1 VPLLEPHFTVYAV
14 DRRGRG
20 DSGDGGDSGEDGGSG
35 YAIEREFEDV
45 SAVVDRIGEPL
56 VLLGHSYGA
65 ICCLEAALQTARV
78 RRLILYEPPIPVGV
92 EIYPPGV
99 VERLQAAL
107 DGGDREVLL
116 SAFLT
121 EVVRA
126 PPDQLERLRSL
137 PAWQA
142 RLAAAH
148 TLVRE
153 VRADEGYVFAP
164 KRWSTF
170 ETPTLL
176 LLGADSPPFFG
187 AATRAVEAALPHSTL
202 AVLPGQQHAAMD
214 TAPELFV
221 SEVLRFAADR

>member
-1 VPLLEPHFTVYAV
+1 MQNQPFHLPPAPGLKNTGP
-14 DRRGRG
+14 
-20 DSGDGGDSGEDGGSG
+20 S
-35 YAIEREFEDV
+35 
-45 SAVVDRIGEPL
+45 
-56 VLLGHSYGA
+56 
-65 ICCLEAALQTARV
+65 
-78 RRLILYEPPIPVGV
+78 LYEPPIPVGV

-107 DGGDREVLL
+107 DGGDREALL

-153 VRADEGYVFAP
+153 VRADESYVFRP
-164 KRWSTF
+164 ERWSTF

-187 AATRAVEAALPHSTL
+187 AATRAVKAALPHATL
-202 AVLPGQQHAAMD
+202 AVLAGQQHAAMD
-214 TAPELFV
+214 TAPDLLV

>member
-1 VPLLEPHFTVYAV
+1 MCRYSSPISPSTRSIGA
-14 DRRGRG
+14 DADTAGTAG
-20 DSGDGGDSGEDGGSG
+20 DSGDSG

-45 SAVVDRIGEPL
+45 SAVVELISEPL
-56 VLLGHSYGA
+56 TLLGHSYGA
-65 ICCLEAALQTARV
+65 ICCLEAALQTAHV
-78 RRLILYEPPIPVGV
+78 RRLILYEPPIPVGL

-99 VERLQAAL
+99 VEQLQSSL
-107 DGGDREVLL
+107 DRGDREALL

-121 EVVRA
+121 EIVRA

-137 PAWQA
+137 PAWEA

-153 VRADEGYVFAP
+153 VRADQSYVFRP
-164 KRWSTF
+164 ERWATF

-176 LLGADSPPFFG
+176 LLGGDSPPFFG
-187 AATRAVEAALPHSTL
+187 AATQAVKAALPEPTL

-221 SEVLRFAADR
+221 SEVLAFAAGA